1 MTVSTLRIRWLAV
14 AAVLAIAVLLSAC
27 SDDPAPM
34 PEPTA
39 TPATAPTATPTN
51 TPTPTPTATPSTAP
65 PAIPTPTPTT
75 APTNTP
81 TPEPTPT
88 PTAVPA
94 NTPVPEPTATQ
105 TTTPKPEA
113 GTDRPV
119 QSKRGYSSDHGVLSP
134 YVRPEEIDGA
144 GRKLL
149 AIYMVGS
156 DLEEVGLAGTI
167 DLWELTTGYSTLD
180 NPGVVEVIVAF
191 GGARTDGWRGMKF
204 ANMSQLATDVQ
215 DLEFGNE
222 TGPNAYLYQA
232 DGAHMGDESSLK
244 VFLDY
249 LRDGYV
255 NFDQSFLTFW
265 DHGGSYIG
273 FGNDTNFNG
282 DALLM
287 DEIERAF
294 QRSQSG
300 TFDLIGFDACLMA
313 SVEVAKVIEP
323 HAKYMIA
330 SEALEPGHGWLW
342 NAVIQLYAQE
352 GSITEAGKQMVDNF
366 VQDVHDSESTGKTL
380 SLLDLSQYDELVT
393 ALDPVVSTFG
403 EQLLYNEEYSDSLII
418 GSYRAQS
425 YGASERD
432 DSRTSIDLKHFTQLL
447 AEQLSTTEIG
457 SSLDELMDAVDRFVV
472 HSNHDGSKPNS
483 FGVAIDA
490 PENAD
495 AEYSAYKTNDKWLD
509 FQSAYIDFLL
519 SDTEPPEVIGEY
531 TDSDET
537 FATVYDENLAKVT
550 TLYGFVQPVEVEDGS
565 IEDFFMVVAEEQAY
579 PTEIEYYYFASA
591 WDQLWFTVEYDPG
604 EDTAWIP
611 AFFTGSFELDGR
623 EYKLYTAE
631 IDYYQADKDYSGY
644 EFPYDLATMT
654 LIVDESWEIVDY
666 YIETYQ
672 LLYSGPD
679 DEEATVQFDKATL
692 QIAHGDKV
700 QFWNFGFSLEDP
712 ANDSW
717 FEASDI
723 VTFVQEPVFQL
734 ESLEFEDEF
743 GQLIQYYYA
752 IWAED
757 ASGNAT
763 LGDFIPSARVVLS
776 PFGSMQV
783 FVDPAGYFQV
793 QRPFSWIEEELDT
806 SELEVFKA
814 SDLAGSSVAI
824 YVEEDVLFTLTE
836 YADVLEAVWLDEGI
850 NVLSRNTMETEQGFP
865 VVLFEWSY
873 DEEAGVWLV
882 YVSDDGVIITIA
894 YTFPADQFEAGRE
907 LAYYSFG
914 TFFVN

>member
-1 MTVSTLRIRWLAV
+1 MTVSPLRICWLAV
-14 AAVLAIAVLLSAC
+14 VAVLAIAVVLSAC
-27 SDDPAPM
+27 SDDPA
-34 PEPTA
+34 
-39 TPATAPTATPTN
+39 
-51 TPTPTPTATPSTAP
+51 
-65 PAIPTPTPTT
+65 
-75 APTNTP
+75 P

-88 PTAVPA
+88 PTATATATPA
-94 NTPVPEPTATQ
+94 PTPTATP
-105 TTTPKPEA
+105 TPEVPM
-113 GTDRPV
+113 DRPA
-119 QSKRGYSSDHGVLSP
+119 QTKRGYSSDHGMLSP
-134 YVRPEEIDGA
+134 YVKPGEIDGA
-144 GRKLL
+144 GTKLL

-156 DLEEVGLAGTI
+156 DLEENGLAGSI
-167 DLWELTTGYSTLD
+167 DLAELIDGYDALPDSQA
-180 NPGVVEVIVAF
+180 VEVIVAF
-191 GGARTDGWRGMKF
+191 GGARMDGWRGMKF
-204 ANMSQLATDVQ
+204 ASMSQLATDAQ

-222 TGPNAYLYQA
+222 TGPDAYLYQA

-244 VFLDY
+244 LFLDY

-255 NFDQSFLTFW
+255 NFDQRFLTFW
-265 DHGGSYIG
+265 DHGNSYIG

-282 DALLM
+282 DALLL

-294 QRSQSG
+294 QRSQPGS
-300 TFDLIGFDACLMA
+300 FDLIGFDACLMA
-313 SVEVAKVIEP
+313 TVEVAKVIEP

-330 SEALEPGHGWLW
+330 SEELEPGHGWLW

-352 GSITEAGKQMVDNF
+352 SSITEAGKQMVDNF
-366 VQDVHDSESTGKTL
+366 VQDVHQYESTGKTL
-380 SLLDLSQYDELVT
+380 SLLDLSLYDELVT

-403 EQLLYNEEYSDSLII
+403 EQLLYNEEYSDSLIM

-447 AEQLSTTEIG
+447 VEQLSNTEIE

-472 HSNHDGSKPNS
+472 HYNHDGSKPNS

-490 PENAD
+490 PENVD
-495 AEYSAYKTNDKWLD
+495 AEYLAYKTNDTWLD

-531 TDSDET
+531 SDTDGT
-537 FATVYDENLAKVT
+537 FATVYDDNLAKVT
-550 TLYGFVQPVEVEDGS
+550 TLYGFVQPVEFEDGS
-565 IEDFFMVVAEEQAY
+565 IEDFFMVVAEEPTY
-579 PTEIEYYYFASA
+579 PTEIEDQYFAST
-591 WDQLWFTVEYDPG
+591 WDRLWFTVEYDPG

-631 IDYYQADKDYSGY
+631 IEYYQADKHYSGY

-654 LIVDESWEIVDY
+654 LIVHEDEYWEIVDY
-666 YIETYQ
+666 YIETYK

-700 QFWNFGFSLEDP
+700 QFWNFGFNLEEP
-712 ANDSW
+712 TNDDW

-723 VTFVQEPVFQL
+723 VTFVQEPIFQF

-743 GQLIQYYYA
+743 GQLVEYYYA

-763 LGDFIPSARVVLS
+763 LSDLIASARVVES
-776 PFGSMQV
+776 PFGNMQV
-783 FVDPAGYFQV
+783 FVDPSGYFQV
-793 QRPFSWIEEELDT
+793 QRPYSWIEEEPDT
-806 SELEVFKA
+806 LEFEVFKA
-814 SDLAGSSVAI
+814 SDLEESSVTI
-824 YVEEDVLFTLTE
+824 YVEGGVLLSLTE
-836 YADVLEAVWLDEGI
+836 YADALE
-850 NVLSRNTMETEQGFP
+850 SGFP
-865 VVLFEWSY
+865 EAGAENITREPVQTAQGLTAVLFEWSV
-873 DEEAGVWLV
+873 DEETVAWLT
-882 YVSDDGVIITIA
+882 YVSDDGVAVDIS
-894 YTFPADQFEAGRE
+894 YTFPADEFDDGRD
-907 LAYYSFG
+907 LAHYSFG
-914 TFFVN
+914 TFLVY